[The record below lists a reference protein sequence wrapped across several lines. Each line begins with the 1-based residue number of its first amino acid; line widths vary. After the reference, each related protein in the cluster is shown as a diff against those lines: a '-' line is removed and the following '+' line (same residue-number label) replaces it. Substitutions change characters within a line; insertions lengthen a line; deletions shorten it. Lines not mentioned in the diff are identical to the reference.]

1 MAKVEASVVERLFFI
16 IFYLKKYCYYFLV
29 ALQFPEGL
37 LMFACTIADIIEK

>member
-1 MAKVEASVVERLFFI
+1 MLIKSNATATVMQFINLKYGILFT
-16 IFYLKKYCYYFLV
+16 V